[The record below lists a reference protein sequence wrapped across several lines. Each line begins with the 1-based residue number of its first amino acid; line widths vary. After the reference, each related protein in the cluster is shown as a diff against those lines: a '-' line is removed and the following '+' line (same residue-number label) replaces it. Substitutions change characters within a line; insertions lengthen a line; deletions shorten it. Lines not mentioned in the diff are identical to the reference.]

1 MRKPRPWQ
9 VAGYLLAWLLI
20 AAGLSAALF
29 LSSSATTSVASHD
42 AVVRPTVD
50 GWVTVHTGPFLP
62 DVRQRSDGRIG
73 VEITL
78 GKTEAAST
86 DALVQRYAFI
96 ASQPDAQIDR
106 VTDTMT
112 DLAYDALLR
121 GGAIAV
127 IPLGVWALIGTARRR
142 ELGHLAWWHKRGM
155 AAATAVVV
163 GIGVLVWQ
171 PWQDSD
177 PTLADEDSWQPLG
190 RYVSE
195 VTLPEEAAG
204 LEVTGNP
211 TTNATKRLV
220 LSAIDTYDQSKDFYD
235 AVRTRA
241 YELVLRTPADDET
254 VAIIVSDRHDN
265 IGMDPVVRAIAESG
279 GADVILDAGDD
290 TSTGSE
296 WETFSLDSL
305 DDAFDGFERYAV
317 SGNHDHG
324 RFVASYLHDRGW
336 ITASVEPVPGP
347 GGGTFLSFDDPRSSG
362 LGNWRDEPG
371 PSVEELSLLIA
382 DVACESEERVN
393 TLLVHDQDMGT
404 VALDRGCVD
413 LVVSGHQHVQL
424 GPTRVPGEN
433 GELGYAYTNGT
444 TGGAAYAIAVG
455 SKLRRPAQV
464 TLVTYR
470 EGRPVGLQPVMVQ
483 TSGELEAGD
492 YIDLGTL

>member
-1 MRKPRPWQ
+1 MRKPRPFE

-20 AAGLSAALF
+20 AAGLAAAFF

-62 DVRQRSDGRIG
+62 DVRRRSEGRIG

-96 ASQPDAQIDR
+96 ASQPDAQIAR
-106 VTDTMT
+106 VEETVT
-112 DLAYDALLR
+112 DLAYEALLR
-121 GGAIAV
+121 GAAV
-127 IPLGVWALIGTARRR
+127 AVVPLGVWALLGTARRR
-142 ELGHLAWWHKRGM
+142 ELGHWAWSNKRWM
-155 AAATAVVV
+155 AAGTAVVV

-171 PWQDSD
+171 PWQDPD
-177 PTLADEDSWQPLG
+177 PTLADVDSWQPLG

-195 VTLPEEAAG
+195 VTLPEEAAR
-204 LEVTGNP
+204 LEVTGDP

-220 LSAIDTYDQSKDFYD
+220 LSAIDTYEQSKDFYD
-235 AVRTRA
+235 VVRA
-241 YELVLRTPADDET
+241 GADQLVLRVPAEDET

-265 IGMDPVVRAIAESG
+265 IGMDPVAGAIAERA
-279 GADVILDAGDD
+279 GADVVLDAGDD

-296 WETFSLDSL
+296 WEAFSLDSL
-305 DDAFDGFERYAV
+305 DRAFRGFERYAV

-324 RFVASYLHDRGW
+324 RYVSSYLRDRGW
-336 ITASVEPVPGP
+336 TTASVEPVPGP
-347 GGGTFLSFDDPRSSG
+347 GGGTLLSFDDPRSSG
-362 LGNWRDEPG
+362 LGNWRDQPG
-371 PSVEELSLLIA
+371 LGVNELALRIA
-382 DVACESEERVN
+382 DAACESEERVN
-393 TLLVHDQDMGT
+393 TLLVHDKDMGT

-413 LVVSGHQHVQL
+413 LVVSGHQHVQI
-424 GPTRVPGEN
+424 GPVPVPGVN
-433 GELGYAYTNGT
+433 GERGYAYTNGT
-444 TGGAAYAIAVG
+444 TGGAAYALSVG

-483 TSGELEAGD
+483 TTGEIVAGD
-492 YIDLGTL
+492 YIDLGSL

>member
-1 MRKPRPWQ
+1 MRKPRPSQ
-9 VAGYLLAWLLI
+9 VGGYLLAWLLV
-20 AAGLSAALF
+20 AAGVSAVFF
-29 LSSSATTSVASHD
+29 LSSSASTTVASHD

-62 DVRQRSDGRIG
+62 DVRRRSDGRIG
-73 VEITL
+73 VDITL
-78 GKTEAAST
+78 GKTEADST

-96 ASQPDAQIDR
+96 ASQPDAQIAR
-106 VTDTMT
+106 VEETVT

-121 GGAIAV
+121 GAAIAV
-127 IPLGVWALIGTARRR
+127 LPLGVWALLGRPRRR
-142 ELGHLAWWHKRGM
+142 ELGYWAWWNKRWM
-155 AAATAVVV
+155 AAGTTLAV

-171 PWQDSD
+171 PWRDTD
-177 PTLADEDSWQPLG
+177 PMLADSDSWQPLA
-190 RYVSE
+190 RFVSE

-211 TTNATKRLV
+211 TTDATKRLV
-220 LSAIDTYDQSKDFYD
+220 LSAIDTYDQSKEYYD
-235 AVRTRA
+235 AVRERVD
-241 YELVLRTPADDET
+241 ELVLRTPAEDET
-254 VAIIVSDRHDN
+254 VAVIVSDRHDN
-265 IGMDPVVRAIAESG
+265 IGMDPVVRAIAERG

-296 WETFSLDSL
+296 WEAFSLDSL
-305 DDAFDGFERYAV
+305 ARTFRGFERYAV

-324 RFVASYLHDRGW
+324 PFVASYLKDRGW
-336 ITASVEPVPGP
+336 VTASVEPVPGP
-347 GGGTFLSFDDPRSSG
+347 GGGTLLSFDDPRSSG

-371 PSVEELSLLIA
+371 LSVEELAEKIA

-393 TLLVHDQDMGT
+393 TLLVHDKDMGG
-404 VALDRGCVD
+404 VALERGCVD

-424 GPTRVPGEN
+424 GPTRVPGLN
-433 GELGYAYTNGT
+433 GERGYDYTNGT
-444 TGGAAYAIAVG
+444 TGGAAYALSVG

-483 TSGELEAGD
+483 TSGEIEAGD
-492 YIDLGTL
+492 YIELGTL

>member
-220 LSAIDTYDQSKDFYD
+220 LSAIDTFDQSKDFYD

-324 RFVASYLHDRGW
+324 RFVASYLNDRGW

-347 GGGTFLSFDDPRSSG
+347 GGGTLLSFDDPRSSG

-371 PSVEELSLLIA
+371 SSVEELSLLIA

-393 TLLVHDQDMGT
+393 TLLVHDKDMGT
-404 VALDRGCVD
+404 VALERGCVD

-424 GPTRVPGEN
+424 GPTRVLGEN
-433 GELGYAYTNGT
+433 GERGYAYTNGT
-444 TGGAAYAIAVG
+444 TGGAAYAISVG

-470 EGRPVGLQPVMVQ
+470 EGRPVGLQPVTVQ